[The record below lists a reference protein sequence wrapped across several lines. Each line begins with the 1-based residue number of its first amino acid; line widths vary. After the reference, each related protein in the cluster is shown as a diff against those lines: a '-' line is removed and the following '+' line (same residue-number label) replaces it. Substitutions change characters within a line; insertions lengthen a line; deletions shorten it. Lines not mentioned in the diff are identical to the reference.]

1 MFFPELEKP
10 ENIKI
15 LVVDDDD
22 QIRDNIAEV
31 LSQEGYQ
38 VYVASTGK
46 EALQKVEEISPDIIL
61 TDYVMPEV
69 DGIALCKN
77 IKNNPDTL
85 DIGVIL
91 ITGLQDLDTKIKGL
105 SAGADDFLTKPFLFP
120 ELIAR
125 IKSLAKIKK
134 YRDFMKNYQ
143 QILEREVAKQTARLQ
158 KANLQLRL
166 AFSEIKNL
174 SLEVIYRLSKAA
186 EYRDEHTG
194 QHILRVSSYSEV
206 IGKKLGLTD
215 EQLELL
221 KYGSPLH
228 DIGKLGIPDYILLK
242 PGKLTPDEWE
252 IMKLHTIIGAEILQ
266 GSKIKYLKAAE
277 KIALFHHERWDG
289 KGYPYGLKGKKI
301 PLFARITAIADVFD
315 ALTTNRP
322 YRKAIDIDTAFKMI
336 QEEAGT
342 HFDPELVKIF
352 LDIKKEIVEIK
363 EYLKDEEELPNLS
376 QLRFKS
382 FLSSRAFKTA

>member
-15 LVVDDDD
+15 LVVDDDV

-31 LSQEGYQ
+31 LSKEGYK

-46 EALQKVEEISPDIIL
+46 EALEKIENISPDIIL
-61 TDYVMPEV
+61 TDYVMPEL

-77 IKNNPDTL
+77 IKANPDTL

-134 YRDFMKNYQ
+134 YRDFLKNYQ
-143 QILEREVAKQTARLQ
+143 HILEREVAKQTSRLQ
-158 KANLQLRL
+158 KANLQLKI
-166 AFSEIKNL
+166 AFSEIKSL

-194 QHILRVSSYSEV
+194 QHILRVSNYCEA

-242 PGKLTPDEWE
+242 PKKLTPEEWE

-289 KGYPYGLKGKKI
+289 TGYPHGLKGKEI

-322 YRKAIDIDTAFKMI
+322 YRKAIDIEIAFKMI
-336 QEEAGT
+336 KEEAGT
-342 HFDPELVKIF
+342 HFDPELVKVF

-363 EYLKDEEELPNLS
+363 EHLKDEEELPNLS
-376 QLRFKS
+376 QLKFKR
-382 FLSSRAFKTA
+382 LLNSRAFKTA